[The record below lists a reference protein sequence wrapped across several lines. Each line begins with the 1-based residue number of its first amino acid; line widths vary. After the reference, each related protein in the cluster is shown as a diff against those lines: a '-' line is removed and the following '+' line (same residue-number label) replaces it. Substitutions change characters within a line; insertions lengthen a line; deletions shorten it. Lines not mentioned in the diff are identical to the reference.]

1 MIDLSTDFRPVP
13 KPQPR
18 KKQGK
23 TKQNSTLSAK
33 KGLKRTVHPVPEEV
47 KKQALE
53 KSAFCFAG
61 ECPVCGGL
69 PVTVDDDPHHYPRR
83 SKGGRNIPEH
93 IWMCKR
99 VCHSYIHD
107 HPTEERAML
116 ERIEAAGLPVDWNG
130 EIYGRGK
137 DGFGSVSIP
146 HR

>member
-107 HPTEERAML
+107 HPTEERAMF
-116 ERIEAAGLPVDWNG
+116 ERIDAAGYPVDWDG
-130 EIYGRGK
+130 EYFGR
-137 DGFGSVSIP
+137 
-146 HR
+146 

>member
-1 MIDLSTDFRPVP
+1 MHMIDLSTDFRPVP

-107 HPTEERAML
+107 HPAEERAMF

-137 DGFGSVSIP
+137 DGI
-146 HR
+146 